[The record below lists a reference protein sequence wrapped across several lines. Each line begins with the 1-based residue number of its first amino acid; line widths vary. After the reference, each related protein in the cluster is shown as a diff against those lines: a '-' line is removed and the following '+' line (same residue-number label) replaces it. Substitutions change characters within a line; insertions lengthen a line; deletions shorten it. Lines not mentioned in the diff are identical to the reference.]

1 MGAPSMGGVPPERK
15 KKSGAVLAWEAFCK
29 TTSAQLKLEKPNQK
43 GSMRQKE
50 IRRLWKKDPTSPNRV
65 DK

>member
-1 MGAPSMGGVPPERK
+1 MAARLYTASDDGKKHRTGGL
-15 KKSGAVLAWEAFCK
+15 LAWEEFSK
-29 TTSAQLKLEKPNQK
+29 TMTAQLKLEKPNQK

-50 IRRLWKKDPTSPNRV
+50 IRRLWKKDPTNPDRV